1 MRRSPILSIILL
13 STAAAFA
20 SDIPAAETAAP
31 QNAESI
37 AFRVENDIY
46 FSDRY
51 YTNGLKLSYTGAG
64 RDFLSSRLQFAA
76 LDLFVPDGRQAFQTV
91 SVGQKMCVASDIN
104 IPNPPPTD
112 RPYAGWLYVGF
123 GAHEASENRLDSLT
137 VNLGVVGPMS
147 LAEDAQKFYHS
158 IIGADWPRGWHNQ
171 IKNEPGIIVAY
182 EHSERFFRTRISDEF
197 SVDSVGALALDLGNV
212 MTQARARALLRFG
225 FNMPYSFLPN
235 RIDSSDGNDVE
246 WRPTDASPDWHCF
259 MYGGGAAR
267 FVGYDITLDGNTYRN
282 SAGVVP
288 KWLVGEAVAGVSAR
302 YKCFQADLT
311 WTLRSAE
318 FNTQRLPVHMFWTLA
333 VKAYF

>member
-1 MRRSPILSIILL
+1 
-13 STAAAFA
+13 
-20 SDIPAAETAAP
+20 
-31 QNAESI
+31 
-37 AFRVENDIY
+37 
-46 FSDRY
+46 
-51 YTNGLKLSYTGAG
+51 
-64 RDFLSSRLQFAA
+64 
-76 LDLFVPDGRQAFQTV
+76 
-91 SVGQKMCVASDIN
+91 
-104 IPNPPPTD
+104 
-112 RPYAGWLYVGF
+112 
-123 GAHEASENRLDSLT
+123 
-137 VNLGVVGPMS
+137 
-147 LAEDAQKFYHS
+147 
-158 IIGADWPRGWHNQ
+158 
-171 IKNEPGIIVAY
+171 
-182 EHSERFFRTRISDEF
+182 
-197 SVDSVGALALDLGNV
+197 

-235 RIDSSDGNDVE
+235 RIDSPDGNDDE
-246 WRPTDASPDWHCF
+246 WRPTDVSPVWHCF